1 MRSTASHVKGVC
13 VCDIFGEGQKRST
26 ASRVSGVCVCSV
38 FQEKGQMPS
47 TASHACLGCSCMTL
61 VFFRRA
67 GCLLLLHVPRM

>member
-1 MRSTASHVKGVC
+1 MP
-13 VCDIFGEGQKRST
+13 ST